1 MSPQCRSTRPHH
13 LVGRPGVWACFWV
26 RASGPAKRQRLF
38 VAPPHRL
45 QMQARRALAELK
57 TYCLCPLSVN
67 WQLQSG
73 RTVSPRRQT
82 KAVRSIQLV
91 GLVTTLALV
100 ACGGVPRQGAEPLRA
115 GGENQG
121 SAPPSEPTS
130 SLGGAPF
137 LTMVIKPGYN
147 PSQLGRRIAG
157 PSATVQLA
165 PQMPQE
171 NMPVGILRTT
181 YRVTLQPGDD
191 CEALTRARLEPGV
204 RWAYLGT
211 FPGQFPD
218 C

>member
-1 MSPQCRSTRPHH
+1 MRP
-13 LVGRPGVWACFWV
+13 
-26 RASGPAKRQRLF
+26 
-38 VAPPHRL
+38 
-45 QMQARRALAELK
+45 
-57 TYCLCPLSVN
+57 
-67 WQLQSG
+67 
-73 RTVSPRRQT
+73 
-82 KAVRSIQLV
+82 IQLV

-100 ACGGVPRQGAEPLRA
+100 ACGGVPRQGAEQSRA
-115 GGENQG
+115 GGDNQG

-130 SLGGAPF
+130 SLGSAPF

-181 YRVTLQPGDD
+181 YRVTLQPGHD

-204 RWAYLGT
+204 RWAYLGA